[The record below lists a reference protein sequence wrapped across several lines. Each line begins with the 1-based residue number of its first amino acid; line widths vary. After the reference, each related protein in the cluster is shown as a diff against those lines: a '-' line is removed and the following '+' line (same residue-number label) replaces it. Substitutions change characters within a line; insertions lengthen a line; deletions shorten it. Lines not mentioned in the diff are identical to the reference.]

1 MEAFLPVF
9 KYWPGKS
16 SKMTHF
22 VDCIPYW
29 QITFLVMVWE
39 DVGGFFFPHIFLE
52 EALCVLFVLA
62 AHPSFVNR
70 NLLIQL

>member
-1 MEAFLPVF
+1 MEGFLHIF
-9 KYWPGKS
+9 KYWPGESLK
-16 SKMTHF
+16 KTHF
-22 VDCIPYW
+22 VDCISYW
-29 QITFLVMVWE
+29 QIASLVMVWE
-39 DVGGFFFPHIFLE
+39 DVFFFSHIFLE